1 MSGLRGT
8 GQERAGPGGLNLRFR
23 TALFSYFNRR
33 VQDGEIADQLTRE
46 VFVRLSEKPDLGPG
60 HAPEAQV
67 FEVASRVL
75 QDYDRHCA
83 ARRTAAVM
91 PLATVSETLGAPH
104 VPLDEHARNMTFAA
118 RAALRELEK
127 ALFGLSKRT
136 REIFLLSRVENV
148 SHQEIA
154 NMHGIS
160 VACVDKHV
168 QKALA
173 HLSIRAYKP

>member
-1 MSGLRGT
+1 
-8 GQERAGPGGLNLRFR
+8 
-23 TALFSYFNRR
+23 
-33 VQDGEIADQLTRE
+33 
-46 VFVRLSEKPDLGPG
+46 
-60 HAPEAQV
+60 
-67 FEVASRVL
+67 
-75 QDYDRHCA
+75 
-83 ARRTAAVM
+83 M